1 MKEWS
6 SFMDKYCPER
16 DKDDSSAVFGYA
28 AAETL
33 TQVLRQ
39 CGDDLSRTNIMRQA
53 ASLVNFHSSV
63 LLPGIPINTSATD
76 FRPIEQMR
84 LVQFD
89 GRTWMPLG
97 RVLDTAFVGYTTTR
111 VMSKPR
117 AVKARC
123 AAQSRAPTS
132 SRRTDPARARAW

>member
-1 MKEWS
+1 MKPLIAIVAMALAILLTPLPLTATITS
-6 SFMDKYCPER
+6 TTVTPTSFMDKYYPEGH
-16 DKDDSSAVFGYA
+16 KDDSSAVFGYA

-63 LLPGIPINTSATD
+63 LLPGIAINTSAMD

-97 RVLDTAFVGYTTTR
+97 WVLDTAFVGG
-111 VMSKPR
+111 PN
-117 AVKARC
+117 
-123 AAQSRAPTS
+123 P
-132 SRRTDPARARAW
+132 